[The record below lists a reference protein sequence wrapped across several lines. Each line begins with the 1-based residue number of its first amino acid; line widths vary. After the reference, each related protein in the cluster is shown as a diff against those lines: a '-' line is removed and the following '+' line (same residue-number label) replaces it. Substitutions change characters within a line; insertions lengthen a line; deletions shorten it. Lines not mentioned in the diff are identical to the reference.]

1 MRVCVPARPS
11 QLTCFV
17 CDSAFPTSTA
27 ATAATSADD
36 VLNDSDGDDGVCVD
50 SDGGMNDSDGDIYE
64 EEYGEE
70 DDGSMVKNEAGAA
83 SGQGVER
90 TCEWQL

>member
-1 MRVCVPARPS
+1 MCPCALVATDMFR
-11 QLTCFV
+11 
-17 CDSAFPTSTA
+17 SAFPTSTA

-36 VLNDSDGDDGVCVD
+36 VFNDSDGDDGVCVD
-50 SDGGMNDSDGDIYE
+50 SDGDIYD

-83 SGQGVER
+83 SGQGVEG
-90 TCEWQL
+90 TSELQL

>member
-1 MRVCVPARPS
+1 MRVCVPQRS
-11 QLTCFV
+11 TQLTCFV

-36 VLNDSDGDDGVCVD
+36 VLNESDEFFD
-50 SDGGMNDSDGDIYE
+50 

-70 DDGSMVKNEAGAA
+70 DDGSTIKNTADAA
-83 SGQGVER
+83 SGQVVEG
-90 TCEWQL
+90 TSECQH